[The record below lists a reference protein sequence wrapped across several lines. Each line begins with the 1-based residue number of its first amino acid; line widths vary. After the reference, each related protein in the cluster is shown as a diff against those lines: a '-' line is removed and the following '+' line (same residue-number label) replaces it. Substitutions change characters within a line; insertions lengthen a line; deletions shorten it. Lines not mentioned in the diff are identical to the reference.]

1 MKLFRKW
8 LSLLLVVMLAAGII
22 GTASAADPNFDVKD
36 GIAIKYIGTAT
47 EITADMFTDE
57 KITTIGASCFNGK
70 DITKVTMPK
79 TVKSIQAGAFAECRF
94 LTEVTLSPSIT
105 SIPDNCFANATSLK
119 AIAIPSGVTSI
130 GQYAFRNCVSL
141 KAVEGT
147 ATVKTKYSDTY
158 KPVTGNVTS
167 VGTDAFANCPQVVIS
182 CFKGSPLEEYAIAHS
197 VKYES
202 LDPVIDKITVRNPP
216 EYTMIY
222 DKSSANTLAVSYTV
236 SPAIASGTE
245 LAWSSSDTSI
255 AEVSQDGVVTPKKAG
270 VITVTV
276 ASANTIDGLTTPQAS
291 VKIVILDSA
300 KTWQQWPAT
309 TGSWYYCT
317 SNTTYA
323 TGWQQIGSKWYY
335 FEPTLG
341 KALTGW
347 LKISGSW
354 YYTNSSG
361 AMLTGWQKIDEKWYY
376 FNGSG
381 VLYSGWLSYGGKW
394 YYLDSQNG
402 SAMVTGARTIGGVN
416 YIFRDDGSLIDS
428 GWYKEG
434 GKWYY
439 LNDKKAV
446 QKGWIKDGGKWYY
459 LSPVDGAMLTGWQQ
473 VNGVWYYMNASGA
486 MQTGWQKLDGGKWY
500 YLNKTTGAMETG
512 WLKLNKTWYYLNA
525 DGSMAIG
532 WLQIKGVWYYFD
544 ASGAMVTGTQTING
558 TKYTFNKNGAWIK

>member
-8 LSLLLVVMLAAGII
+8 LSLLLVVILAAGII
-22 GTASAADPNFDVKD
+22 GTASAADANFDVKD

-79 TVKSIQAGAFAECRF
+79 TVKSIQAGAFAECRL

-236 SPAIASGTE
+236 SPAIASGAE

-428 GWYKEG
+428 GWYNEVC
-434 GKWYY
+434 Y
-439 LNDKKAV
+439 LYF
-446 QKGWIKDGGKWYY
+446 IK
-459 LSPVDGAMLTGWQQ
+459 
-473 VNGVWYYMNASGA
+473 
-486 MQTGWQKLDGGKWY
+486 
-500 YLNKTTGAMETG
+500 
-512 WLKLNKTWYYLNA
+512 
-525 DGSMAIG
+525 
-532 WLQIKGVWYYFD
+532 F
-544 ASGAMVTGTQTING
+544 
-558 TKYTFNKNGAWIK
+558 

>member
-8 LSLLLVVMLAAGII
+8 LSLLLVVILAAGII
-22 GTASAADPNFDVKD
+22 GTASAADANFDVKD

-79 TVKSIQAGAFAECRF
+79 TVKSIQAGAFAECRL

-119 AIAIPSGVTSI
+119 SIAIPSGVTSI

-300 KTWQQWPAT
+300 KTWQQWPAS

-486 MQTGWQKLDGGKWY
+486 MMTGWQKLEGGKWY
-500 YLNKTTGAMETG
+500 YLNKT
-512 WLKLNKTWYYLNA
+512 WY
-525 DGSMAIG
+525 
-532 WLQIKGVWYYFD
+532 
-544 ASGAMVTGTQTING
+544 
-558 TKYTFNKNGAWIK
+558 